1 MQRRTDSDPP
11 PTSLSAA
18 QDVPGKLRSTSTG
31 QPLLFKKRKILPHPK
46 PNDYTTWRSASVGAA
61 PKHTKMASEAGPFG
75 RTFGTQSPALNHLSN
90 HAPRH
95 RQPARKGSGPDLP
108 PTPPAHSRNSSSS
121 HSVMPPSPPF
131 VDTPDTSAEDVRKSI
146 SSSASPPRTPRT
158 PTNQRSPPTPE
169 VTPPQLCVEKRPRLA
184 RPPACDRLPSKAT
197 TVASQP
203 ESFRTAPEVPYSSEE
218 EDSIPKLRPVVS
230 SVRTSSQSTVRQTND
245 DNSKDNKKAR
255 TIGLGLGLE
264 SKSSPAT
271 SPEPSPLTPGSRTS
285 DKFVNFDGE
294 WGTDQRWDAD
304 VDRTATG
311 RKHKSPR
318 GTSGQEVVEDNT
330 VVATAATEA
339 LRTMQFPQSAVA
351 LHSPH
356 EIPRERER
364 RRTFQVEP
372 DFRHQSCPSPPDL
385 EPSPELIASKIT
397 MTRPEIKQRRIST
410 ASSKSTT
417 SNVTTEA
424 SLPDTSSRSQRTLRH
439 VRKLDGLRHSRQ
451 DLSSPK
457 PEYKSAQLEY
467 DVAKR
472 PPLSGRLSE
481 SRHQSYASV
490 STTNSISSRKARRE
504 VIRNGGIPVVVIPQ
518 RRSSIKSA
526 SESPSLRSARSS
538 TRSKRSHSVGSSSR
552 YPPLTQ
558 LSNGKDLTS
567 YFEPIPRRGR
577 NRSQAD
583 GSEPG
588 DQRTMDFPPIVPRRT
603 SSLSAP
609 TSRNTSRA
617 GSLTSDSLRQLEKA
631 TSQQPDAR
639 SRAQGPSE
647 PRSQKSYDSRQDL
660 PSRRK
665 ERLAE
670 ERSERL
676 SSADSIKSPRQHSVH
691 KLSVDHHGDP
701 LFGRR
706 LAAQRTPFSQY
717 SVETSATSHAEVS
730 EAQAVSLYA
739 HQNTSVLMVDH
750 STRPSE
756 SSNSSLAPR
765 LERPI
770 IKMIDTDARTGPV
783 TPPQPTFSLDDVDSP
798 LQNPRDPPK
807 PPNTRVVPPSIAF
820 IPATP
825 SGLTPAQ
832 EKEMQLGNF
841 YEEVAQRPPM
851 PRRMSTVVRR
861 ALGRRESYQEPSAS
875 AAPKNSGGLLSRT
888 LSLTR
893 RSSLRGDR
901 PDDADREAVG
911 RDRRHT
917 VSAYGDPD
925 DELADPNRLH
935 PLWRPAYADDESDH
949 SSDGEYDDEDGD
961 HHYYRG
967 ATRPR
972 TLSERMK
979 RTFAILP
986 SREDYYGSKDS
997 YVQPRSPIR
1006 RTVHRSNSG
1015 NLRVVKNRAS
1025 LESISRPPVSY
1036 MGRPFTAPGEDRG
1049 GNKGRG
1055 GIWRSLSQRRS
1066 ETPVVGGGGGRGS
1079 LPRRRLSLRGK
1090 ALDPSGGLGLLQ
1102 DLPRRLS
1109 ERRREKRSQ
1118 ELRRTISGPREVR
1131 DGVGEVIR
1139 RRSDQRDAYTTQ
1151 NAQ

>member
-1 MQRRTDSDPP
+1 MQGRADSDPP
-11 PTSLSAA
+11 PASSSAA

-46 PNDYTTWRSASVGAA
+46 PNDYTAWRSASVGAA
-61 PKHTKMASEAGPFG
+61 PKHKMAFETGPFG
-75 RTFGTQSPALNHLSN
+75 RTSGTQFPALNHLSN

-95 RQPARKGSGPDLP
+95 RQPARKESGPDLP

-158 PTNQRSPPTPE
+158 PTKQRSPPTPE
-169 VTPPQLCVEKRPRLA
+169 GTPPQLYVEKRPRLA

-203 ESFRTAPEVPYSSEE
+203 ESFKTAPEVPYSSEE
-218 EDSIPKLRPVVS
+218 EDTILVLRPVVS

-245 DNSKDNKKAR
+245 DSSKNNKKPR

-264 SKSSPAT
+264 SSPVT
-271 SPEPSPLTPGSRTS
+271 SPEPSPLTPGSKTS
-285 DKFVNFDGE
+285 DKFLNFDGE
-294 WGTDQRWDAD
+294 WGADQRWDPD
-304 VDRTATG
+304 VDRTITS
-311 RKHKSPR
+311 RKHESPR

-330 VVATAATEA
+330 VPATAATEA
-339 LRTMQFPQSAVA
+339 LRTMQLPQAAVA
-351 LHSPH
+351 LPSPR
-356 EIPRERER
+356 EIPQEREK

-372 DFRHQSCPSPPDL
+372 PFRHRSCPSPPDL
-385 EPSPELIASKIT
+385 EPSPELIASQIT

-424 SLPDTSSRSQRTLRH
+424 SLADTLTRSQRTLRH
-439 VRKLDGLRHSRQ
+439 VRKLDGLRSSRQ

-457 PEYKSAQLEY
+457 PEYKLAQLED
-467 DVAKR
+467 DVVKR

-504 VIRNGGIPVVVIPQ
+504 VIKNGGIPVVVIPQ

-577 NRSQAD
+577 NRPQTD

-631 TSQQPDAR
+631 TSQPSDAR
-639 SRAQGPSE
+639 SRAQAAPE

-670 ERSERL
+670 EHSEPI

-730 EAQAVSLYA
+730 EAQAVNLYA

-765 LERPI
+765 FERPI

-807 PPNTRVVPPSIAF
+807 PPRTRLVPPAIAF

-841 YEEVAQRPPM
+841 YDEVPQRPPM

-861 ALGRRESYQEPSAS
+861 ALGRRESYHEPSAS
-875 AAPKNSGGLLSRT
+875 AAPKNSSGLLSRT
-888 LSLTR
+888 FSLTR
-893 RSSLRGDR
+893 RSSLRGHR

-911 RDRRHT
+911 VDRRHT
-917 VSAYGDPD
+917 VSAYGGPD
-925 DELADPNRLH
+925 DELADPSRLH
-935 PLWRPAYADDESDH
+935 PLWRPAYAEESDH
-949 SSDGEYDDEDGD
+949 SSDEDYDDEDGD
-961 HHYYRG
+961 HHYN
-967 ATRPR
+967 RPEARPRR

-986 SREDYYGSKDS
+986 SREDYYGSEDA

-1025 LESISRPPVSY
+1025 LESISRPPITY

-1049 GNKGRG
+1049 VNKGRG
-1055 GIWRSLSQRRS
+1055 GLWRSLSQRRS

-1079 LPRRRLSLRGK
+1079 LPKRRLSLRGK
-1090 ALDPSGGLGLLQ
+1090 ALDQSGGFGLLQ

-1131 DGVGEVIR
+1131 DGVGDVIR
-1139 RRSDQRDAYTTQ
+1139 RRSDHRDAYTTQ

>member
-1 MQRRTDSDPP
+1 MQERADSDPP
-11 PTSLSAA
+11 PASSSAA
-18 QDVPGKLRSTSTG
+18 QDVLGKLRSTSTG

-61 PKHTKMASEAGPFG
+61 PKHNKMVFEAGQYG
-75 RTFGTQSPALNHLSN
+75 MTSGIRSPTLNHLSN
-90 HAPRH
+90 HAPRQH
-95 RQPARKGSGPDLP
+95 QPVRKGSGPDLP
-108 PTPPAHSRNSSSS
+108 PTPPAHSRNSSSN

-158 PTNQRSPPTPE
+158 PTNQRSPPTPD
-169 VTPPQLCVEKRPRLA
+169 VTPPQVYVEKRPRLN
-184 RPPACDRLPSKAT
+184 RPPVCDRLPSKAT
-197 TVASQP
+197 TVASQT
-203 ESFRTAPEVPYSSEE
+203 ESFRTAPEVPYSSEG
-218 EDSIPKLRPVVS
+218 EDSTPALRPMVS

-245 DNSKDNKKAR
+245 DGSKNTKKPR

-264 SKSSPAT
+264 SSPVT
-271 SPEPSPLTPGSRTS
+271 SPEPSPLTPGSKTS
-285 DKFVNFDGE
+285 DQFLNFDGE
-294 WGTDQRWDAD
+294 WGPDQRWDPD
-304 VDRTATG
+304 VNRSVAA
-311 RKHKSPR
+311 RKHESPR

-330 VVATAATEA
+330 VAATAATEA
-339 LRTMQFPQSAVA
+339 LRAMHLPQAAMA
-351 LHSPH
+351 LPSPQA
-356 EIPRERER
+356 IPRERER
-364 RRTFQVEP
+364 RRTLQDEP
-372 DFRHQSCPSPPDL
+372 AFRHRSCPSPPDL
-385 EPSPELIASKIT
+385 EPSPELIASKVT
-397 MTRPEIKQRRIST
+397 LTRPEIKQRRIST

-417 SNVTTEA
+417 SNRTTEA
-424 SLPDTSSRSQRTLRH
+424 SLTDATSRRPRTLRH
-439 VRKLDGLRHSRQ
+439 VRKLDGLRNSKQ

-457 PEYKSAQLEY
+457 QEHKSAQVE
-467 DVAKR
+467 DDTVKR

-481 SRHQSYASV
+481 SRHHSYASV
-490 STTNSISSRKARRE
+490 STANSISSRKARRE
-504 VIRNGGIPVVVIPQ
+504 VIKNGGIPVVVIPQ

-526 SESPSLRSARSS
+526 SETPSLRSAKSS
-538 TRSKRSHSVGSSSR
+538 TRSRRSHSVGSSSR

-567 YFEPIPRRGR
+567 YFDPVPRRGR
-577 NRSQAD
+577 SRSQTG

-617 GSLTSDSLRQLEKA
+617 GSLTADSLGQLEKV
-631 TSQQPDAR
+631 TSQQLDTR
-639 SRAQGPSE
+639 SRVQAA
-647 PRSQKSYDSRQDL
+647 PRPQSQKSYDSRQDL
-660 PSRRK
+660 PSRQK

-670 ERSERL
+670 ERSEPV

-706 LAAQRTPFSQY
+706 LAAQQTPFSQY
-717 SVETSATSHAEVS
+717 SVETNATSHAEVS

-750 STRPSE
+750 SARPSE

-770 IKMIDTDARTGPV
+770 IKTIDTDARTGPV

-798 LQNPRDPPK
+798 LQNPRAPPK
-807 PPNTRVVPPSIAF
+807 PPSTRVVPPAIAF

-841 YEEVAQRPPM
+841 YEEVSQRPPM

-861 ALGRRESYQEPSAS
+861 ALGRRESYHEPSAS
-875 AAPKNSGGLLSRT
+875 AAPKNSGGILSRT

-893 RSSLRGDR
+893 RSSLRGQR
-901 PDDADREAVG
+901 PDDGDREGVKG
-911 RDRRHT
+911 DRRHT
-917 VSAYGDPD
+917 VSAYGGPD
-925 DELADPNRLH
+925 DELADPTRLH

-949 SSDGEYDDEDGD
+949 SSDEEYDDEDD
-961 HHYYRG
+961 NHHYDRRE
-967 ATRPR
+967 ARPRR
-972 TLSERMK
+972 TLSERMR

-986 SREDYYGSKDS
+986 NREDYYGSEDP

-1025 LESISRPPVSY
+1025 LESISRPPISY
-1036 MGRPFTAPGEDRG
+1036 MGRPYTAPGQGRG
-1049 GNKGRG
+1049 GDKGRG
-1055 GIWRSLSQRRS
+1055 RLWRSLSQRRS
-1066 ETPVVGGGGGRGS
+1066 EAPVVGGGGGRGS
-1079 LPRRRLSLRGK
+1079 LPRRRLSLRGT

-1139 RRSDQRDAYTTQ
+1139 RRSDHRGTHPTY
-1151 NAQ
+1151 NA

>member
-1 MQRRTDSDPP
+1 MQGRSDSDPP
-11 PTSLSAA
+11 PASSSAA

-61 PKHTKMASEAGPFG
+61 PKHTKMGFEAGPFG
-75 RTFGTQSPALNHLSN
+75 MTFGTQSAGLNHLSN
-90 HAPRH
+90 HAPRL

-184 RPPACDRLPSKAT
+184 RPPVCDRLPSKAT
-197 TVASQP
+197 TVTSQT

-218 EDSIPKLRPVVS
+218 EDSIPVLRPVVS

-245 DNSKDNKKAR
+245 HSPKNNKKPR

-264 SKSSPAT
+264 SSPVT
-271 SPEPSPLTPGSRTS
+271 SPEPSPLTPGSKTS
-285 DKFVNFDGE
+285 DQFLNFDGE
-294 WGTDQRWDAD
+294 WGSDQRWDPD
-304 VDRTATG
+304 VDRTVTA
-311 RKHKSPR
+311 RKQKSPR
-318 GTSGQEVVEDNT
+318 GTSSQEVVEDNT
-330 VVATAATEA
+330 VAATAATEA
-339 LRTMQFPQSAVA
+339 LRTMQLHQSAVA
-351 LHSPH
+351 LPSPQ

-372 DFRHQSCPSPPDL
+372 AFRHRSCPSPPDI

-410 ASSKSTT
+410 GSSKSTT

-424 SLPDTSSRSQRTLRH
+424 SLAETSSRSQRTLRH
-439 VRKLDGLRHSRQ
+439 VRKLDGLRNSRQ
-451 DLSSPK
+451 DISSPK
-457 PEYKSAQLEY
+457 PDYKPAQLGD
-467 DVAKR
+467 DVIKR

-490 STTNSISSRKARRE
+490 STTNTMSSRKARRE
-504 VIRNGGIPVVVIPQ
+504 VIKNGGIPVVVIPQ

-538 TRSKRSHSVGSSSR
+538 TRSRRSHSVGSSSR

-567 YFEPIPRRGR
+567 YFEAIPHRGR
-577 NRSQAD
+577 NRSQTQTD

-588 DQRTMDFPPIVPRRT
+588 DQRTMDYPPIVPRRT

-617 GSLTSDSLRQLEKA
+617 GSLTADSLRQLENA
-631 TSQQPDAR
+631 TSQQPDADF
-639 SRAQGPSE
+639 RAQAARE

-670 ERSERL
+670 ERSDHI

-706 LAAQRTPFSQY
+706 SAAQRTPFSQY
-717 SVETSATSHAEVS
+717 SVETNATSHAEVS
-730 EAQAVSLYA
+730 EAQAVNLYA

-765 LERPI
+765 LERPT

-798 LQNPRDPPK
+798 LQNPRAPPK
-807 PPNTRVVPPSIAF
+807 PPTNQVVPPAITF

-841 YEEVAQRPPM
+841 YDEVPQRPPM

-861 ALGRRESYQEPSAS
+861 ALGRRESYHEPSVS
-875 AAPKNSGGLLSRT
+875 AAPKSSGGILSRT

-893 RSSLRGDR
+893 RSSLRGNR
-901 PDDADREAVG
+901 PDDADREAVE

-917 VSAYGDPD
+917 VSTYGDPD
-925 DELADPNRLH
+925 NELADPNRLH
-935 PLWRPAYADDESDH
+935 PLWRPAYADNESDH
-949 SSDGEYDDEDGD
+949 SSDEDYDDEHGD
-961 HHYYRG
+961 RDYHRR
-967 ATRPR
+967 AARPPR

-986 SREDYYGSKDS
+986 SREDYYGSEDP

-1025 LESISRPPVSY
+1025 LESISRPPISY
-1036 MGRPFTAPGEDRG
+1036 MGRPYTAPGEGLKG
-1049 GNKGRG
+1049 GKGRG
-1055 GIWRSLSQRRS
+1055 GLWRSLSQRRS

-1079 LPRRRLSLRGK
+1079 LPRRRLSLRGT

-1131 DGVGEVIR
+1131 DGVGDVIR
-1139 RRSDQRDAYTTQ
+1139 RRSDHRDA
-1151 NAQ
+1151 